1 METVAQ
7 NAIERGNICFS
18 EKRQSNKEVGGWGVA
33 ATTAARIQ
41 ALHAAPV
48 NKFEDCAPV

>member
-41 ALHAAPV
+41 ASHAAPGS
-48 NKFEDCAPV
+48 KFRGRALV